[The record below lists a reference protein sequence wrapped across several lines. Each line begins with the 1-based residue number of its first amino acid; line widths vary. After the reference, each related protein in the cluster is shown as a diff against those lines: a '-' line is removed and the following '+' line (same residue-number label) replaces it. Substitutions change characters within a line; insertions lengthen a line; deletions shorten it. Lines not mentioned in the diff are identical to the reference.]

1 MRAAVLIG
9 CCAQLVWFFG
19 CIVTYRVGRRVLVDG
34 MGVKSAEFG
43 MFCVFAAAL
52 ALFVFVPS
60 VGKWALRVVLA
71 FWLVIQFFCHWYY
84 TIFGATEKK
93 LRGYNS
99 CFRDTIRVIPASD
112 TRVIPDLYHMV
123 LHLML
128 CTNLTLIL
136 LY

>member
-9 CCAQLVWFFG
+9 CCA
-19 CIVTYRVGRRVLVDG
+19 
-34 MGVKSAEFG
+34 
-43 MFCVFAAAL
+43 
-52 ALFVFVPS
+52 
-60 VGKWALRVVLA
+60 
-71 FWLVIQFFCHWYY
+71 QFFCHWYY